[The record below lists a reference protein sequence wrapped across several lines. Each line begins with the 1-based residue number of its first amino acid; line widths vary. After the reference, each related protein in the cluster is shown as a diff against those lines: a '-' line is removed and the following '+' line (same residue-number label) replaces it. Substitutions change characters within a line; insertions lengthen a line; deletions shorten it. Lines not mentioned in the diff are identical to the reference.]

1 MNKITLLILL
11 CTLMTVLSCH
21 RQTREEQCLE
31 MVKHEKRRLPR
42 NVTKGVVLDSIR
54 FDTRTQTLVYYH
66 TMSDT
71 VYTDEMIDYGRDR
84 LEEDLQQEIVNSVAL
99 KRLKDEG
106 ISFKYIYIGS
116 ETKRVRL
123 EYEFRNKDLN

>member
-1 MNKITLLILL
+1 MNKIVVFIVAF
-11 CTLMTVLSCH
+11 TLMSVVSCH

-54 FDTRTQTLVYYH
+54 FDTRSQTLVYYH
-66 TMSDT
+66 TMSDSI
-71 VYTDEMIDYGRDR
+71 YTDEMIDYGRDR
-84 LEEDLQQEIVNSVAL
+84 LEQDLQQEIVNSVAL

-106 ISFKYIYIGS
+106 ISFKYVYIGS
-116 ETKRVRL
+116 DTKRVRL
-123 EYEFRNKDLN
+123 EYDFRNKDLS